1 MTQEF
6 DRDASPELFVWI
18 RYRNFLGT
26 PADPTGYTVTIALAA
41 DGTRPSSGDYQA
53 AQWVP
58 VNQLAS
64 IRDRPGADWYLAYRQ
79 VSGLQPGTYRLYPKV
94 AAPPEVWVDPSPE
107 LIVVR

>member
-18 RYRNFLGT
+18 RYRNYLGT
-26 PADPTGYTVTIALAA
+26 PTDPTGYAVTIAVVT
-41 DGTRPSSGDYQA
+41 DGTRPSSGDYQS

-58 VNQLAS
+58 VAQLVS
-64 IRDRPGADWYLAYRQ
+64 IRDRPGADWFLAYRQ

-94 AAPPEVWVDPSPE
+94 VAPPETWVDPSPE